1 MAVACLAAF
10 LSLGPVGVPT
20 AFGQGSPPPVQPG
33 TVATYTNAADGYR
46 LEYPSEMAVDE
57 TLAPIRVSFTGA
69 TVSFEVY
76 HQLLDHVSLEGYLA
90 YSNKPI
96 LSGRDPVKVLKDEDK
111 TVAGRRTRQL
121 WWERPVLSLMGQDQ
135 NFYASVDICDGP
147 DDVFTLLFK
156 STSKEELGRIV
167 SPVVG
172 SFGRVPVTAKAQ
184 FKLPHTGERV
194 FPLSDSAKRLLR
206 DYFGANRQ
214 SWGIF
219 EPSFPKDGEPLL
231 GLEAR
236 LHYTFRFV
244 VHYSSLQ
251 SPLPAEILVRAA
263 AQGRIAEE
271 TLQTLS
277 LDNGPARATTYDI
290 LDGRYDDFLRS
301 YARSIADFG
310 GPVLFRL
317 DNETN
322 GEWCGY
328 CAYLSSKDPSLYV
341 ALWRHVFDLFREEG
355 ADNALWVWNP
365 NDLSFPDFQWNQA
378 LLYYP
383 GDEYVDIVGLT
394 GYNTGT
400 YYAGERW
407 REFQEI
413 YDPLYAEYTQAFPDK
428 PLMITEFASNSVG
441 GDKVEW
447 MRQAFAHLSDYPR
460 IKVAIWWSG
469 VDWEGPNP
477 ARIYRLDET
486 QATLKAFHDG
496 LRHYPDS
503 TAQDP

>member
-1 MAVACLAAF
+1 MGLGLVGAPLAFAQD
-10 LSLGPVGVPT
+10 
-20 AFGQGSPPPVQPG
+20 APPPGQPG
-33 TVATYTNAADGYR
+33 TVATYTSAADGYK
-46 LEYPSEMAVDE
+46 LDYPSEMAVDE
-57 TLAPIRVSFTGA
+57 SLAPIRVRFTG
-69 TVSFEVY
+69 VSAGFEVY
-76 HQLLDHVSLEGYLA
+76 HQLLDRVSLSDYLA
-90 YSNKPI
+90 YSYKPI

-121 WWERPVLSLMGQDQ
+121 WWERPALKLMGQPGQDQ
-135 NFYASVDICDGP
+135 NFYASVDISDGPCGGP

-156 STSKEELGRIV
+156 ATSKEELGRLV
-167 SPVVG
+167 PAVVG
-172 SFGRVPVTAKAQ
+172 SFDRIPITATAQ
-184 FKLPHTGERV
+184 FKLPHTGERA
-194 FPLSDSAKRLLR
+194 FSLSDSAERLLL
-206 DYFGANRQ
+206 DYFGDGTGADRQ

-219 EPSFPKDGEPLL
+219 EPLFTVDREPLL
-231 GLEAR
+231 WLETR

-244 VHYSSLQ
+244 VNYSSLEVPPPDGMFAQ
-251 SPLPAEILVRAA
+251 AA
-263 AQGRIAEE
+263 AQGRVVEE
-271 TLQTLS
+271 TFQTLS
-277 LDNGPARATTYDI
+277 LSDGPAHSTTYDI
-290 LDGRYDDFLRS
+290 LDGRYDDVLRS

-317 DNETN
+317 DNEMN

-413 YDPLYAEYTQAFPDK
+413 YDPLYTEYTQTFPDK
-428 PLMITEFASNSVG
+428 PLMITEFGSNSVG

-447 MRQAFAHLSDYPR
+447 MRQAFARLGDYPR

-469 VDWEGPNP
+469 VDWDGPSP

-486 QATLKAFHDG
+486 PATLKAFHDG
-496 LRHYPDS
+496 LRHFE
-503 TAQDP
+503 